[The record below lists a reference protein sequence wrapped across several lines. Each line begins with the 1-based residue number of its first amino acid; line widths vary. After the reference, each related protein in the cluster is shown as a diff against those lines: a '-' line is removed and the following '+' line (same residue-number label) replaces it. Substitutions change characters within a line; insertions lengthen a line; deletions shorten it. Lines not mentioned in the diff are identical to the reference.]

1 PPVSPSPSLGVDP
14 LQFWDSLA
22 ARWSRKEIDE
32 LNRCLLPWQVRVEAR
47 EGFSALQDPLEGL
60 LVVLECCPEVMKS
73 KGGSLGHC
81 VLFEFQLWLKERP
94 HLHLQQREPG
104 ARLRRLQV
112 QALSLLTEKQPSFLE
127 PLIDIYQLGSLE
139 RSVLLGHVG
148 YLLHR
153 GSYREAVLM
162 SIKLKLQPDLDMEK
176 VCIPLVLQD
185 KLQLAEAF
193 VSDYQDLQNRLV
205 RLLDSWCSP
214 GFDPSHLLSRYP
226 GIPQFHQKSGR
237 LAPKVLSKQVF
248 RLMQLYGVDPALCP
262 NVVTQ
267 RRLASLK
274 FLMYKR
280 FVEKNM
286 SEENWA
292 DHVQATVGESVDLQ
306 VELIFMLVKHS
317 GLDCAARWA
326 LRYRVPKD
334 RLPFGVGVRRET
346 ILEKSV
352 LETECPAGTGEPW
365 EPSEESRRTYY
376 QLPVPMENVHFL
388 DTAEGLRL
396 CREAVLKPGVLLGV
410 DMEWRPA
417 FGSVGKPRVAL
428 IQLAVR
434 DAVYLL
440 DLTERG
446 GPEQDQ
452 ELRHFIR
459 DVFSDPAVTK
469 LGYGMDGDLS
479 SLAAT
484 WPQFLEE
491 PLKPAGIL
499 DLLSVHKQIQKAHVP
514 QGVRGSSS
522 VEGLKGSAQKG
533 LSLLVQLV
541 LGKPLDKTEQLSNWE
556 RRPLR
561 PSQVYYAA
569 VDAYCLLDVHR
580 SLTQDPG
587 RFGLAPDL
595 GNALGGQR
603 GKCEEKGTHRPRTRK
618 AQDPCTASE
627 EEKPQ
632 PPPALPGV
640 SREALSPQQFRV
652 VCDNML
658 QGLGH
663 YLRCVGVDV
672 RMLDNADDHRRA
684 AEIAREESRVIL
696 TCGLPFQT
704 LKSQVGEGRCLA
716 VDCSEK
722 ARDQALRVLKYFNI
736 TITPADIFSRCQVCN
751 GDQYL
756 KVPRQEMERLM
767 KIRGLISS
775 ESRSRSES
783 ESADC
788 DAPSQPRSLP
798 YSPKCRWATLSGLDP
813 DSLQFPGGA
822 PLQLDSVPPGILD
835 KVSLFYCCTS
845 CGKVFWEGSHFGR
858 VISQF
863 QEVLNIS
870 DGQTIYQH
878 Q

>member
-1 PPVSPSPSLGVDP
+1 MSTGPEPEGVDP

-22 ARWSRKEIDE
+22 ARWARKEIDE
-32 LNRCLLPWQVRVEAR
+32 VRVEAR
-47 EGFSALQDPLEGL
+47 EGFSALRDPLEGL
-60 LVVLECCPEVMKS
+60 LVVLECCPEAMKS

-127 PLIDIYQLGSLE
+127 PLIDIYQLGTLE

-162 SIKLKLQPDLDMEK
+162 SIKLKLQPDLDVEK

-185 KLQLAEAF
+185 RLQLAEAF

-214 GFDPSHLLSRYP
+214 GFDPTPLLSHYP
-226 GIPQFHQKSGR
+226 GIPEFHQKSGR

-248 RLMQLYGVDPALCP
+248 RLMELYGVDPALCP

-280 FVEKNM
+280 FVE
-286 SEENWA
+286 
-292 DHVQATVGESVDLQ
+292 ATVGESVDLQ

-317 GLDCAARWA
+317 GLDSAARWA
-326 LRYRVPKD
+326 LRYSVPTD
-334 RLPFGVGVRRET
+334 RLPIGVGDRRET
-346 ILEKSV
+346 ILAKSV
-352 LETECPAGTGEPW
+352 SQTECPAGTGEPW

-376 QLPVPMENVHFL
+376 QLPIPMENVHLL
-388 DTAEGLRL
+388 DTPEGLRQ
-396 CREAVLKPGVLLGV
+396 CREAVLKPGALLGV

-434 DAVYLL
+434 SSVYLL

-469 LGYGMDGDLS
+469 LGYGMAGDLS

-499 DLLSVHKQIQKAHVP
+499 DLLSVHKQIQKAHIP
-514 QGVRGSSS
+514 QGVRGSRSPD
-522 VEGLKGSAQKG
+522 GLKGSAEKG

-569 VDAYCLLDVHR
+569 VDAYCLLDVHH

-587 RFGLAPDL
+587 RFGLAPGL
-595 GNALGGQR
+595 SNALGGQQV
-603 GKCEEKGTHRPRTRK
+603 KCEEKGTRRPRTRK
-618 AQDPCTASE
+618 AQVSGQEHFDPCLAAE
-627 EEKPQ
+627 EEKKPQ

-658 QGLGH
+658 QGLGR

-722 ARDQALRVLKYFNI
+722 ARDQALRVLKHFNI
-736 TITPADIFSRCQVCN
+736 TVTPADIFSRCQVCN

-767 KIRGLISS
+767 KIRG
-775 ESRSRSES
+775 
-783 ESADC
+783 
-788 DAPSQPRSLP
+788 
-798 YSPKCRWATLSGLDP
+798 
-813 DSLQFPGGA
+813 
-822 PLQLDSVPPGILD
+822 
-835 KVSLFYCCTS
+835 
-845 CGKVFWEGSHFGR
+845 
-858 VISQF
+858 
-863 QEVLNIS
+863 
-870 DGQTIYQH
+870 
-878 Q
+878 